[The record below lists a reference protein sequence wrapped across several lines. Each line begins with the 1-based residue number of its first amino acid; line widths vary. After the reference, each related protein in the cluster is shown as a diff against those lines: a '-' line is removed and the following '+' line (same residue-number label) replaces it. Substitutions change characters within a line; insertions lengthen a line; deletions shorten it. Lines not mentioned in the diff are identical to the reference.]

1 MSQNLDQHYIEQALN
16 GDTKAYAVL
25 IDQYK
30 HMVYTMAAQI
40 VKNKEDAEEVA
51 QDVFLKAFKAL
62 NSYKG
67 DAKFST
73 WLYKIAYYR
82 SLDYLKKR
90 QRRISTTA
98 IDVSREYS
106 ISALDGE
113 MDRMEVQEKQQMVK
127 KAIQKLPEDDG
138 VLITLHY
145 YEELSLKEIS
155 EVMGHSPNALKVRLH
170 RARKRLADLLKRT
183 VEPEILSSYGGK

>member
-25 IDQYK
+25 IDRYK

-90 QRRISTTA
+90 QRRINTTA

-106 ISALDGE
+106 ISALDRE

-155 EVMGHSPNALKVRLH
+155 EVMGHSTNALKVRLH
-170 RARKRLADLLKRT
+170 RARKRLADLLKST

>member
-1 MSQNLDQHYIEQALN
+1 MSQNLDQHYIERALN
-16 GDTKAYAVL
+16 GDTRAYAVL
-25 IDQYK
+25 IDRYK

-40 VKNKEDAEEVA
+40 VKNNEDAEEVA

-82 SLDYLKKR
+82 SLDYLKKK
-90 QRRISTTA
+90 QRRISTTT

-106 ISALDGE
+106 ISALDSE
-113 MDRMEVQEKQQMVK
+113 MDDMEVQERQQMVK
-127 KAIQKLPEDDG
+127 KAIQQLPEDDG

-155 EVMGHSPNALKVRLH
+155 EIMGNSPNALKVRLH
-170 RARKRLADLLKRT
+170 RARKKLADLLKST
-183 VEPEILSSYGGK
+183 VEPEILNSYGGK

>member
-25 IDQYK
+25 IDRYK